1 MEKIKNYINRFLPYG
16 DSLRNL
22 LQHPTITKPDVKQL
36 LKNRG
41 VFVNDGEDETTFPF
55 LVTSLISP
63 SEFSFLREKLQSRED
78 REKTITRTLEW
89 ESDESLISA
98 IPDNFNIQEVIKTMY
113 PRYAVVGN
121 PNFSM
126 VDNNP
131 NKVYLPF
138 KCETYDY
145 SKEWYRNSDEFVGGV
160 TLEKVSKGD
169 NQVEVQITY
178 TSPETT
184 DVGNK
189 VVKSLESHFKD
200 QGYMNRSSEIERI
213 LYHDFTN
220 EERMAFLLDFTKGNS
235 IFTFEK
241 ASYLDISHDPR
252 ETLPTTINWLEL
264 AKVRE
269 LNING
274 EGLHNIHFIADKSL
288 HKYMEL
294 CLIDILYKFS
304 ITGAEGECRI
314 SLGFPGYLPKR
325 TSNPEFE
332 VDIVKIA
339 VNEGSTSIA
348 QPALKRVLQKE
359 FEKLKNEK
367 YKSVKTARIN
377 SRTTVA
383 V

>member
-1 MEKIKNYINRFLPYG
+1 MEKIKNNINRFLPYG

-55 LVTSLISP
+55 LITSLISP
-63 SEFSFLREKLQSRED
+63 SEFNFLKEKLQSRED
-78 REKTITRTLEW
+78 REKTITRTLQW
-89 ESDESLISA
+89 QSDETLISA

-138 KCETYDY
+138 KCETHDY
-145 SKEWYRNSDEFVGGV
+145 SKEWYRNGDEFIGGV
-160 TLEKVSKGD
+160 TLEKISKGD

-189 VVKSLESHFKD
+189 VVKNLESHFKD
-200 QGYMNRSSEIERI
+200 HGYMDRAGEIERI
-213 LYHDFTN
+213 LYNDFSN
-220 EERMAFLLDFTKGNS
+220 EERMSFLLGFTVGNS

-252 ETLPTTINWLEL
+252 ETLPSTINWLEL

-274 EGLHNIHFIADKSL
+274 EGLHNIHFISDKSL

-294 CLIDILYKFS
+294 CLIEILYKFS
-304 ITGAEGECRI
+304 ITGADGECRI
-314 SLGFPGYLPKR
+314 RLGFPNYLPKR
-325 TSNPEFE
+325 LSNPEFE
-332 VDIVKIA
+332 VDIVKII
-339 VNEGSTSIA
+339 VDQDSSSISQST
-348 QPALKRVLQKE
+348 LKRTLQKE

-377 SRTTVA
+377 KGTKVTV
-383 V
+383 